1 MKKLFLAIIAI
12 TTFFGC
18 KESSPVRDRFWGG
31 GYSTSHYITNYIV
44 MEKIIVDNNDGA
56 LCIKVSGQDFCT
68 LWPEDEEEGLYFADL
83 YNDNSY
89 DGVVRGFTNIAL
101 AYPLDKITISCDK
114 DFDANH
120 PAGEP
125 LDDIAQLKYSSFYPF
140 IENGYQHFSKDD
152 WEYRDCVG
160 YSMNFDSINAEITKL
175 VKAEFIPY
183 LSGQGDIAKIEFAS
197 QPEKLGEYTFTLELT
212 TNGETFSTEFTYTFE

>member
-1 MKKLFLAIIAI
+1 MKKLFLIVIAI
-12 TTFFGC
+12 ATFFGC
-18 KESSPVRDRFWGG
+18 KDSSPVKDRFFGG
-31 GYSTSHYITNYIV
+31 GYPTSHYITNYIV

-89 DGVVRGFTNIAL
+89 EGVVSGFTNIAL
-101 AYPLDKITISCDK
+101 AYPLDKITISCEK

-125 LDDIAQLKYSSFYPF
+125 LDDIAQLKYFSYYQFL
-140 IENGYQHFSKDD
+140 ENGYQRFS
-152 WEYRDCVG
+152 ESRDCIG

-183 LSGQGDIAKIEFAS
+183 LSGQGDIAKINFAS
-197 QPEKLGEYTFTLELT
+197 QPEKAGEYTFTLEIT
-212 TNGETFSTEFTYTFE
+212 TNGETFSTEFTHTFE